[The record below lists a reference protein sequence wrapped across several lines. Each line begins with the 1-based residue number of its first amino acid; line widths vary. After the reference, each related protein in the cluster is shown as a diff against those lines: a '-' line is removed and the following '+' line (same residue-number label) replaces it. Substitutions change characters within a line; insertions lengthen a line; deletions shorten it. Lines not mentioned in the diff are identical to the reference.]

1 MWPIL
6 ILEDCNVFHCI
17 FKRVA
22 RYPMLILVKY
32 DEQNSRVSDSNT
44 ISEPF
49 QRGWAKIR
57 IRSVSPRWLWRCRSS
72 GHRQLCSLWFEYDL
86 CLNRKPPSDH
96 KSCLMTLIRIR
107 STSDPKGLSY
117 DSNMIKK
124 PPSGFGSMPIKWVST
139 AMFSLVRIRPM
150 LEQEAPKWSR
160 LDSDMII
167 TGPKESRI
175 QIWSASPWLSPPP
188 DKENT

>member
-1 MWPIL
+1 MIQIW
-6 ILEDCNVFHCI
+6 
-17 FKRVA
+17 
-22 RYPMLILVKY
+22 
-32 DEQNSRVSDSNT
+32 SR
-44 ISEPF
+44 
-49 QRGWAKIR
+49 
-57 IRSVSPRWLWRCRSS
+57 SPQVGLAVCRSS
-72 GHRQLCSLWFEYDL
+72 GYRQLCSLWFEYDL

-150 LEQEAPKWSR
+150 FEQEAPKWSW

-167 TGPKESRI
+167 SRTKGK
-175 QIWSASPWLSPPP
+175 P
-188 DKENT
+188 DSDMIRFSLVISTTCQGKHIKPLWEWKKGQRSCFIALYNIHSISIYTLEPTAQV

>member
-1 MWPIL
+1 M
-6 ILEDCNVFHCI
+6 F
-17 FKRVA
+17 
-22 RYPMLILVKY
+22 
-32 DEQNSRVSDSNT
+32 EQ
-44 ISEPF
+44 E
-49 QRGWAKIR
+49 
-57 IRSVSPRWLWRCRSS
+57 
-72 GHRQLCSLWFEYDL
+72 
-86 CLNRKPPSDH
+86 PPSDH

-150 LEQEAPKWSR
+150 FEQEDPKCSW

-167 TGPKESRI
+167 SRTKGK
-175 QIWSASPWLSPPP
+175 AGFRCDPLPVGYLHHMTKKTHKPFGVEKRTEVP
-188 DKENT
+188 LHCF

>member
-1 MWPIL
+1 
-6 ILEDCNVFHCI
+6 
-17 FKRVA
+17 
-22 RYPMLILVKY
+22 MLILVKY

-44 ISEPF
+44 ISEPS
-49 QRGWAKIR
+49 QRGWAKIQ
-57 IRSVSPRWLWRCRSS
+57 IRCVSPQWLWRCRSS
-72 GHRQLCSLWFEYDL
+72 GYRQLCSLWFEYDL

-150 LEQEAPKWSR
+150 FEQEAPKWSR
-160 LDSDMII
+160 LDSNTIMSRTKGLRWIR
-167 TGPKESRI
+167 TRSAPNWSFEAGYLCLSCALQQTLFGPFNFSWDLKLCER
-175 QIWSASPWLSPPP
+175 
-188 DKENT
+188 